1 MDGNKD
7 GEIQFRPKGGKG
19 RKRMNEE
26 TWRSPEG
33 RLLMVAG
40 RRRNKKKRPYSE
52 QASVENLI
60 RYVIRDQKKKTAE
73 DDLIGYGAFGAPE
86 WMGTE
91 EIVRMFHL
99 VQDQYKRKG
108 GIERYMD
115 HEIYLFSER
124 EIERITE
131 RGDTVENVARKLA
144 ENIYQEGHQVVYGVH
159 EKETLDKEGEGGHIH
174 VHFAINAVNHKS
186 WKKRHET
193 TGEVERRGE
202 VFHQIVMG
210 REQGECGGLKSRS
223 VTGYRI

>member
-1 MDGNKD
+1 MRGGNKD

-40 RRRNKKKRPYSE
+40 YWHNKGKMPFSE

-60 RYVIRDQKKKTAE
+60 RYVIRDQKKKTAA
-73 DDLIGYGAFGAPE
+73 DDLIEYGAFGAPE

-159 EKETLDKEGEGGHIH
+159 KKEIPDEERGKGHIH
-174 VHFAINAVNHKS
+174 VHFAVNAVNYKDR
-186 WKKRHET
+186 KKRHENV
-193 TGEVERRGE
+193 GEVKRRGE
-202 VFHQIVMG
+202 VFHQIAMG
-210 REQGECGGLKSRS
+210 EKRQEQEGLTKGT
-223 VTGYRI
+223 VGD